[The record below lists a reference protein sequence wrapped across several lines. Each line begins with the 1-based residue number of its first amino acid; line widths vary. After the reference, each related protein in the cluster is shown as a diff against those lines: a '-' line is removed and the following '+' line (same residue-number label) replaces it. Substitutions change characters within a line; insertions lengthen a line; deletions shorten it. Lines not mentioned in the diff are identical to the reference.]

1 MGQQYNPQSNPSSP
15 QAGDQKMP
23 GQQDDKH
30 RHSQAK
36 EQQPN
41 RTDRNPGSKKPQREQ
56 DE

>member
-1 MGQQYNPQSNPSSP
+1 MGQQYNPQSNPSNP
-15 QAGDQKMP
+15 QTGQQKMP